1 MNMTSLSV
9 DTFDENKNLKKKL
22 LKYFFMVCSLF
33 SCQTSGQE

>member
-9 DTFDENKNLKKKL
+9 DTFDENKNLKKKTFKIFL
-22 LKYFFMVCSLF
+22 YGSLF